1 MNATSVYYLC
11 TKEPWL
17 TFRDKTS
24 IVVYKVLLLGLLVSF
39 SGFGIKV
46 ILAS

>member
-11 TKEPWL
+11 IKEPWL

-24 IVVYKVLLLGLLVSF
+24 IVVYKVLLLGNVKYTLIIIIS
-39 SGFGIKV
+39 
-46 ILAS
+46 